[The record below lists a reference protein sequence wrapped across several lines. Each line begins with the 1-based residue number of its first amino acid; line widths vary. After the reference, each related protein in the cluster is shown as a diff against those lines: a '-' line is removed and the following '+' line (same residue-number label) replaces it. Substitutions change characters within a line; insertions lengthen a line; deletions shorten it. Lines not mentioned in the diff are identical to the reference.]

1 MKGWC
6 FMKRSPS
13 SRPFV
18 STLNET
24 ALQSFL
30 RIVARSEQEDQPE
43 TFAHVHPHAHA
54 TARLARLFA
63 MACRCGSRT
72 TGPTLA
78 EIEYGAYT
86 HDIGKYFIAPSV
98 LLKPAALDEDEEAV
112 MRLHPACGDLI
123 ISRLPGM
130 TRTIRQ
136 IVLYHHEHWDGS
148 GYPEGLSGTAIP
160 FAARIISIADVYT
173 ALRARRSYKPT
184 LTKSE
189 AIRTL
194 IKMAER
200 ELDPYLVE
208 DFVGLIADK
217 SKAA

>member
-1 MKGWC
+1 
-6 FMKRSPS
+6 MKRSPS
-13 SRPFV
+13 SRPTV
-18 STLNET
+18 STLDEK
-24 ALQSFL
+24 ALQAFL
-30 RIVARSEQEDQPE
+30 RIVALSEQEDQPE

-63 MACRCGSRT
+63 NACRCGSRT

-98 LLKPAALDEDEEAV
+98 LLKPGALDEDEEAV

-123 ISRLPGM
+123 ISS
-130 TRTIRQ
+130 
-136 IVLYHHEHWDGS
+136 LYHHEHWDGS
-148 GYPEGLSGTAIP
+148 GYPEGLKGTAIP
-160 FAARIISIADVYT
+160 LAARIISVVDVYT

-194 IKMAER
+194 IEMAER

-208 DFVGLIADK
+208 DFVGLIVDK